1 MTIMESQLSADEK
14 VRVVLQVLNPQASM
28 AEMRREHNLVIRTVY
43 GWKEKLLASGRIQL
57 AGPDTPRQA
66 KRHKK
71 EAVSFKRII
80 G

>member
-1 MTIMESQLSADEK
+1 MTIMKSQLSADEK

-28 AEMRREHNLVIRTVY
+28 AEMCREHNLVIRTVY

-57 AGPDTPRQA
+57 ARPDTPRQT
-66 KRHKK
+66 KRYKK